1 MMATLRSEVY
11 QWLCSISNAL
21 ELERLAGEFESRG
34 FRTVDSLKY
43 IKSPDLDV
51 LFPSPHKL
59 MMAEKQIIESEIE
72 KVKSLKSGQLPPWQL
87 FPALP
92 RQVSYDQT
100 STFTSPSAASFV
112 FLNDTSINKTFRL
125 TAKTSEEVGVGEVTE
140 PQVSTQPA
148 SYLKRREDYLKHE
161 NDLLAAQIQSAKDVL
176 EMKTRE
182 FENYGSGSTERK
194 KLCSASHLPDHNKN
208 KCRNAPCK
216 GIDFCHNRDKHQE
229 FRAEIQDLKKV
240 VKELEKKQEK
250 AKSEFDVFKTARERA
265 ANSFFSVTQP
275 RLRKQNYIKYV
286 DRSAIDKDL
295 LILKKALANKIP
307 LNEDADWELP
317 YIIER
322 YKRANVDILSLV

>member
-1 MMATLRSEVY
+1 MMATPKSEVY
-11 QWLCSISNAL
+11 QWLCSISNGL

-59 MMAEKQIIESEIE
+59 MMAEKRIIESEIE
-72 KVKSLKSGQLPPWQL
+72 KVKGLKSGQSPPRQL

-100 STFTSPSAASFV
+100 PTFTSPSAGNFV
-112 FLNDTSINKTFRL
+112 FLNNTSIHKTFRL
-125 TAKTSEEVGVGEVTE
+125 TAKSSEEAGFGEVTE

-161 NDLLAAQIQSAKDVL
+161 NDLLAAQIQSANDVL

-194 KLCSASHLPDHNKN
+194 KLCSACHLPGHNKN

-216 GIDFCHNRDKHQE
+216 GIDFCHNRDKHPE

-240 VKELEKKQEK
+240 V
-250 AKSEFDVFKTARERA
+250 
-265 ANSFFSVTQP
+265 
-275 RLRKQNYIKYV
+275 
-286 DRSAIDKDL
+286 
-295 LILKKALANKIP
+295 
-307 LNEDADWELP
+307 
-317 YIIER
+317 
-322 YKRANVDILSLV
+322 